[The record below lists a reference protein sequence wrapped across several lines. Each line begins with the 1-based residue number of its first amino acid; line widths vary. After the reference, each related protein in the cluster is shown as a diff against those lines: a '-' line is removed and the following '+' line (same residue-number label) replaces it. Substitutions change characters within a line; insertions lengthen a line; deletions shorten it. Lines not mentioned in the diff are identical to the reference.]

1 MSSGGLD
8 VKILFF
14 PCMST
19 CSPPP
24 LEAKPSPLHL
34 APLLEAPPPSPMM
47 HEYTTK
53 HSFSLDD
60 TAKKLLCFSF
70 LEPHPVVEPKV
81 DEESIGDKKLTV
93 SWSSPAEGELNG
105 YRVEWYARERSSEEE
120 KKDEKDGEKE
130 EDEKEKEEKKEEGK
144 SFNFISSS
152 NLRVIYSDY

>member
-1 MSSGGLD
+1 
-8 VKILFF
+8 
-14 PCMST
+14 
-19 CSPPP
+19 
-24 LEAKPSPLHL
+24 
-34 APLLEAPPPSPMM
+34 MM

-53 HSFSLDD
+53 HIFSLDD
-60 TAKKLLCFSF
+60 TAKKLLFFSF

-93 SWSSPAEGELNG
+93 SWSPPAEGELNG
-105 YRVEWYARERSSEEE
+105 YRVEWYAREKSSEEE